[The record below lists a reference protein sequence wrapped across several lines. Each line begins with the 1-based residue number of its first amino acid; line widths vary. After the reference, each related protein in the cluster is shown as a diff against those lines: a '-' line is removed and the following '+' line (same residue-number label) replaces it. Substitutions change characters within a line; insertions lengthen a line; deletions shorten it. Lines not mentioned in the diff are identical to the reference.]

1 MEQPSFGMMMAAIL
15 VPAMLVA
22 SWNDYRMHRVSNRL
36 NALIV
41 LTGLSAQAFFGG
53 WAGLEA
59 GLLGVLVGFGMLIVL
74 WAVRGMGAGDVKFMA
89 AVGAWLGPLWTF
101 QAVLVGG
108 VLGGV
113 IALGMIAYRRS
124 WHQATA
130 NVSVLMTKVSSVRTA
145 FSDFGSAEALGKTCG
160 VMPYAIPLTIG
171 ALAVLGSNFSKWWG
185 VL

>member
-1 MEQPSFGMMMAAIL
+1 MQQPSFGMMMAAIL

-22 SWNDYRMHRVSNRL
+22 SWNDYRAHRVSNRL

-41 LTGLSAQAFFGG
+41 LTGLGTQAFFGG
-53 WAGLEA
+53 WSGLEA
-59 GLLGVLVGFGMLIVL
+59 GLLGVLVGFGMLVVL

-101 QAVLVGG
+101 QAVLIGG

-113 IALGMIAYRRS
+113 IALAMIAYRRN
-124 WHQATA
+124 WRQASA

-171 ALAVLGSNFSKWWG
+171 ALAVLGSNFSEWWG